1 MKNTFLAIAA
11 LFIFNLATAQQKPT
25 PADREKIESMKVTF
39 LNNKMNL
46 TPEEAQKFWPVYNQY
61 KNEVKALRKD
71 KKELATDANVDFET
85 LSDAEMNNL
94 IEQKFSLEQKELEIK
109 RKYLA
114 EYKKILPVK
123 KIAAF
128 YKGEEEFKIQLL
140 KQSQKSATNK

>member
-71 KKELATDANVDFET
+71 KKELASSILDI
-85 LSDAEMNNL
+85 NL
-94 IEQKFSLEQKELEIK
+94 
-109 RKYLA
+109 
-114 EYKKILPVK
+114 
-123 KIAAF
+123 
-128 YKGEEEFKIQLL
+128 EEVLWLIIQ
-140 KQSQKSATNK
+140 